1 MAWLSLALQEGPVVL
16 VGHSYA
22 GAVISVAGNDDKVA
36 GLVFVAAFAPD
47 EGESVFGISK
57 PYPPAPIGTELR
69 PDPQGFLSVTPK
81 GIMEDFAQ
89 DFSEPEE
96 KLLVATQGPTNV
108 SCFGTNLPVAAAW
121 KTKPDWFVVAAD
133 DRVIPPD
140 LERAEAAAMKA
151 TTITLN
157 SSHVAM
163 LSHPKEVADLIEQ
176 AAAEALQKVTLRMV
190 RRFYDGQRIGLLE
203 KGLGEEPAFRTG
215 ERVRISV
222 RFPIGP
228 LPRAELHSWQTRLD
242 RVRHRASR
250 GDGQRALNS
259 STLPRSALKGP
270 WRDHLERQDKSP
282 MDRLRPSG
290 ACF

>member
-1 MAWLSLALQEGPVVL
+1 MTISKMLHAASAAIAGFSIATALTIGAVAQTDSKQVAKNVVLVHGAWADGSSWDKVIPRLEAKGLHVVAVQLSLTSFDNDVATVKRALALQDGPVVL

-47 EGESVFGISK
+47 EGESVFSISQ
-57 PYPPAPIGTELR
+57 PYPPAPIATELR
-69 PDPQGFLSVTPK
+69 PDAQGFLSVTPK

-89 DFSEPEE
+89 DLSEREK

-108 SCFGTNLPVAAAW
+108 SCFSTNLTVAAW
-121 KTKPDWFVVAAD
+121 KTKPDWFVVAAN

-140 LERAEAAAMKA
+140 LERAEAAAMNA

-176 AAAEALQKVTLRMV
+176 AAAKALQ
-190 RRFYDGQRIGLLE
+190 E
-203 KGLGEEPAFRTG
+203 
-215 ERVRISV
+215 
-222 RFPIGP
+222 
-228 LPRAELHSWQTRLD
+228 
-242 RVRHRASR
+242 
-250 GDGQRALNS
+250 
-259 STLPRSALKGP
+259 
-270 WRDHLERQDKSP
+270 
-282 MDRLRPSG
+282 
-290 ACF
+290 